1 MIQYLITAII
11 DIVVGVL
18 AISKKENPAAKALGF
33 TVCCLGLWSLE
44 LYFLTSIKDLQLLDT
59 LFHITRWGMF
69 LAPSIFTLLAWRLLG
84 SRSKA
89 FKNIIIIP
97 SFVMSFLL
105 AFGNF
110 FIFPSVLIE
119 AEGGYLPKP
128 DLIFYAFAA
137 YFIWCF
143 FGSLALVAF
152 SYKSSLN
159 REKQRLKWVLITLFV
174 CFLIGILLIG
184 TMPNSFYLSKLM
196 GPISNIIFVAFLFYT
211 TIQHN
216 LMDFRLALS
225 VGLSKAILLGFFIWL
240 YFVVTSV
247 VGDHTES
254 VGGVLV
260 LLLFVALILEAY
272 PRLLK
277 WILPNAKKILVKHGY
292 EFDQVKA
299 DTEIALR
306 NAITFS
312 MMLEVLDHL
321 FLKILRLNNY
331 KILMIQKNLDAVSD
345 ENNPRLSSLPFEV
358 ITEDNVLVAYCAQQ
372 TQLVMADEMPA
383 NMRNEMEKHHAGLCF
398 PVFSGQKIL
407 AAVLIGEPTHFA
419 YYRYDD
425 MKIFEWLQT
434 ELEQVLNRLI
444 RLNSMQD
451 QLGEAKKTL
460 SMLSLMNHYHHDI
473 KAPFA
478 IIDGILSNDI
488 YDRDKQRDIV
498 LAQVERGSKLIATM
512 ASILGGHH
520 RRRIQSCALESLVQ
534 DCLYL
539 FEKSFDKVEYELG
552 GIPDIKGDAEDLKI
566 LFINLI
572 KNAAEARRDNEDLTI
587 KIKSWVENSNA
598 YFSISDNGTGM
609 TEKQLANLWEP
620 GFSVKKFGNG
630 IGMQAIKRIVDEH
643 NARIEVKSEVAK
655 GSEFTLC
662 FYASQVVHEN
672 ENERKTKDELAE
684 RRAANQI
691 EKRNIQ

>member
-11 DIVVGVL
+11 DFVVGIL
-18 AISKKENPAAKALGF
+18 AFSKKDNPAAKALAL
-33 TVCCLGLWSLE
+33 TVFSLGAWSLE
-44 LYFLTSIKDLQLLDT
+44 LYLLTVIKNVDILNV
-59 LFHITRWGMF
+59 LFHVTRWGMF
-69 LAPSIFTLLAWRLLG
+69 FIPATFAFLTWRLIG
-84 SRSKA
+84 SRSQK
-89 FKNIIIIP
+89 FKNLVVIP
-97 SFVMSFLL
+97 SFFASTLL
-105 AFGNF
+105 SIVNAFV
-110 FIFPSVLIE
+110 FPSTLREVD
-119 AEGGYLPKP
+119 GGYLPNT
-128 DLIFYAFAA
+128 DAIFYLFLIS
-137 YFIWCF
+137 FIWSF
-143 FGSLALVAF
+143 VGSIGIVFA
-152 SYKSSLN
+152 SYNTSSN
-159 REKQRLKWVLITLFV
+159 REKQRLKWLFITLCVSFTGGV
-174 CFLIGILLIG
+174 LGISS
-184 TMPNSFYLSKLM
+184 MPSEFYLSRFV
-196 GPISNIIFVAFLFYT
+196 GSITNIVFVALLFYS

-254 VGGVLV
+254 VGGILI
-260 LLLFVALILEAY
+260 LFLFVALILEAY

-277 WILPNAKKILVKHGY
+277 WILPNAKKILAKHGY

-299 DTEIALR
+299 DTETALR
-306 NAITFS
+306 NSISFS
-312 MMLEVLDHL
+312 MMTEVLNHL
-321 FLKILRLNNY
+321 FVKVLRLNNY
-331 KILMIQKNLDAVSD
+331 KILMIKQQAESADSD
-345 ENNPRLSSLPFEV
+345 INNRLSGLPFEL
-358 ITEDNVLVAYCAQQ
+358 IAEDNALVTHCAQH
-372 TQLVMADEMPA
+372 TQLLMADEMPDFI
-383 NMRNEMEKHHAGLCF
+383 RNEMEKYNAGLCF
-398 PVFSGQKIL
+398 PVRSEQKIL
-407 AAVLIGEPTHFA
+407 AIVLVGEPTHFS

-425 MKIFEWLQT
+425 MKVFEWLRT
-434 ELEQVLNRLI
+434 ELEQVFNRVI
-444 RLNSMQD
+444 RLNNMHE

-512 ASILGGHH
+512 AGILGGHH
-520 RRRIQSCALESLVQ
+520 RRRIQSCALETLVQ

-539 FEKSFDKVEYELG
+539 FEKSFDHIEYELG

-572 KNAAEARRDNEDLTI
+572 KNAAEARRDGEDLTI
-587 KIKSWVENSNA
+587 KVKSWVENNNA

-620 GFSVKKFGNG
+620 GFSAKKFGNG

-643 NARIEVKSEVAK
+643 NAHINVKSEVAK

-662 FYASQVVHEN
+662 FFASQMAHEN
-672 ENERKTKDELAE
+672 DNTDKTKDELAE
-684 RRAANQI
+684 RRAANLL
-691 EKRNIQ
+691 EKRNSQ

>member
-11 DIVVGVL
+11 DIVVGIL

-33 TVCCLGLWSLE
+33 TICCLGFWSLE
-44 LYFLTSIKDLQLLDT
+44 LYFLTSIKDMQLLDK
-59 LFHITRWGMF
+59 LFHLTRWGMF

-84 SRSKA
+84 SRSMT
-89 FKNIIIIP
+89 FKNFVIIP
-97 SFVMSFLL
+97 SFIMSFLL

-110 FIFPSVLIE
+110 FFFPSVLVE
-119 AEGGYLPKP
+119 AENGYLPEP
-128 DLIFYAFAA
+128 DIIFYAFSV

-143 FGSLALVAF
+143 FGSLALVSF

-159 REKQRLKWVLITLFV
+159 REKQRLKWILITLFV

-196 GPISNIIFVAFLFYT
+196 GPISNMVFVAFLFYT

-225 VGLSKAILLGFFIWL
+225 VGLSKAILLGFFVWF
-240 YFVVTSV
+240 YFVVTSI

-260 LLLFVALILEAY
+260 LLLFVTLILEAY

-292 EFDQVKA
+292 EFDQVKT
-299 DTEIALR
+299 DTENALR
-306 NAITFS
+306 NAINFS

-321 FLKILRLNNY
+321 FLKILKLNNY
-331 KILMIQKNLDAVSD
+331 KILMVQKNLDAIND
-345 ENNPRLSSLPFEV
+345 DNNYRLSGSPIE
-358 ITEDNVLVAYCAQQ
+358 IAADDNVLIAHCAKHA
-372 TQLVMADEMPA
+372 QLIMADEMPDA
-383 NMRNEMEKHHAGLCF
+383 GRKEMEKHNAGLCV
-398 PVFSGQKIL
+398 PVFSEGKIL
-407 AAVLIGEPTHFA
+407 ATVLIGEPTHFS

-425 MKIFEWLQT
+425 MKVFEWLKT
-434 ELEQVLNRLI
+434 ELEQVLNRVI
-444 RLNSMQD
+444 SLNSMQD

-473 KAPFA
+473 KVPFA
-478 IIDGILSNDI
+478 IIDGVLSNDI
-488 YDRDKQRDIV
+488 YDRDKQKDIV

-520 RRRIQSCALESLVQ
+520 RRRIQSCALESIVQ

-539 FEKSFDKVEYELG
+539 FEKSFDKIEYELA
-552 GIPDIKGDAEDLKI
+552 GIPAIKGDAEDLKI

-572 KNAAEARRDNEDLTI
+572 KNAAEARRENEDLVI
-587 KIKSWVENSNA
+587 KIKSWIENDYA

-609 TEKQLANLWEP
+609 TEKQLNNLWEP
-620 GFSVKKFGNG
+620 GFSAKKFGNG
-630 IGMQAIKRIVDEH
+630 IGMQAIKRITDEH
-643 NARIEVKSEVAK
+643 NAKIEVKSEVAK
-655 GSEFTLC
+655 GTEFILC
-662 FYASQVVHEN
+662 FFAPEAVN
-672 ENERKTKDELAE
+672 ENLNETKDELAE
-684 RRAANQI
+684 RRATYLV
-691 EKRNIQ
+691 ERRNMQ

>member
-11 DIVVGVL
+11 DIAVGIL
-18 AISKKENPAAKALGF
+18 ALSKKENPAAKALGF
-33 TVCCLGLWSLE
+33 TICCLGFWSLE
-44 LYFLTSIKDLQLLDT
+44 LYFLTSIKNMQLLDT

-69 LAPSIFTLLAWRLLG
+69 LAPSIFTVLAWRLLG

-89 FKNIIIIP
+89 FKNIVIIP

-110 FIFPSVLIE
+110 FIFPSVLVE

-128 DLIFYAFAA
+128 DLIFYAFAV

-143 FGSLALVAF
+143 FGSLALVSF
-152 SYKSSLN
+152 SYKTSLN
-159 REKQRLKWVLITLFV
+159 REKQRLKWILITLFV

-225 VGLSKAILLGFFIWL
+225 VSLSKAILLGFFAWL
-240 YFVVTSV
+240 YFVVTSA

-292 EFDQVKA
+292 EFDQVKT
-299 DTEIALR
+299 DTENALR
-306 NAITFS
+306 NSISFS
-312 MMLEVLDHL
+312 MMLEILDHL
-321 FLKILRLNNY
+321 FLKILRLHNY
-331 KILMIQKNLDAVSD
+331 KILMIQKNLDAANE
-345 ENNPRLSSLPFEV
+345 ENNFHLGGHHFE
-358 ITEDNVLVAYCAQQ
+358 ITTEDNILVAHCALQ
-372 TQLVMADEMPA
+372 TQLLMADEMPDIA
-383 NMRNEMEKHHAGLCF
+383 HKEMDKHHAGLCF
-398 PVFSGQKIL
+398 PVFSGGRIL
-407 AAVLIGEPTHFA
+407 AVVLIGEPTHFS

-425 MKIFEWLQT
+425 MKVFEWLQT
-434 ELEQVLNRLI
+434 ELTQVLNRLI

-460 SMLSLMNHYHHDI
+460 SMLNLMNHYHHDI

-488 YDRDKQRDIV
+488 YDREKQKDIV

-520 RRRIQSCALESLVQ
+520 QRRIQSCALESLVQ

-572 KNAAEARRDNEDLTI
+572 KNAAEARKENEELII

-598 YFSISDNGTGM
+598 YFSIADNGTGM
-609 TEKQLANLWEP
+609 TEQQLANLWEP
-620 GFSVKKFGNG
+620 SFSVKKFGTG
-630 IGMQAIKRIVDEH
+630 IGMQAIKRIADEH
-643 NARIEVKSEVAK
+643 NAHIDVKSELTK
-655 GSEFTLC
+655 GSEFILSFFTTQI
-662 FYASQVVHEN
+662 AQEDN
-672 ENERKTKDELAE
+672 NTTKTKDELAE
-684 RRAANQI
+684 RRAAYLS
-691 EKRNIQ
+691 EKRNIL

>member
-11 DIVVGVL
+11 DIAVGVL

-33 TVCCLGLWSLE
+33 TICCLGLWSME
-44 LYFLTSIKDLQLLDT
+44 LYFLTSIKDMQLLNT

-69 LAPSIFTLLAWRLLG
+69 LAPSIFTLLTWRLLG

-89 FKNIIIIP
+89 FKNIVIIP
-97 SFVMSFLL
+97 SFIMSFML

-110 FIFPSVLIE
+110 FLFPSVLIE
-119 AEGGYLPKP
+119 AEGGHLPKP

-152 SYKSSLN
+152 SYKSSLS

-174 CFLIGILLIG
+174 CFLIGVLLIG
-184 TMPNSFYLSKLM
+184 AMPNSFYLSKLM

-254 VGGVLV
+254 IGGVLT

-277 WILPNAKKILVKHGY
+277 WVLPNAKKILVKHGY
-292 EFDQVKA
+292 EFEQVKT
-299 DTEIALR
+299 DTEAALR
-306 NAITFS
+306 NSISFS

-321 FLKILRLNNY
+321 FLKILRLHNY
-331 KILMIQKNLDAVSD
+331 KILMIQKNADVVTD
-345 ENNPRLSSLPFEV
+345 ESNHRLNGLPFEFV
-358 ITEDNVLVAYCAQQ
+358 TEDNALVAYSTQQ
-372 TQLVMADEMPA
+372 IQPVMADEMPETL
-383 NMRNEMEKHHAGLCF
+383 REEMQKHNAALCF
-398 PVFSGQKIL
+398 PVFSENKIL
-407 AAVLIGEPTHFA
+407 GTVLIGEATHFS

-425 MKIFEWLQT
+425 MKMFEWLQA
-434 ELEQVLNRLI
+434 ELGQVFNRLI

-451 QLGEAKKTL
+451 ELGEAKKTL

-498 LAQVERGSKLIATM
+498 LAQVDRGSRLIATM
-512 ASILGGHH
+512 ASILGGQHK
-520 RRRIQSCALESLVQ
+520 RRVQPCALESLVQ

-539 FEKSFDKVEYELG
+539 FEASFDKVEYELG
-552 GIPDIKGDAEDLKI
+552 GIPNIKGDAEDLKI

-572 KNAAEARRDNEDLTI
+572 KNAVEARRTDEDLTI
-587 KIKSWVENSNA
+587 KIKSWQGDGNV
-598 YFSISDNGTGM
+598 YFSIADNGTGM
-609 TEKQLANLWEP
+609 TESQLANLWGP
-620 GFSVKKFGNG
+620 GFSVKKRGNG

-643 NARIEVKSEVAK
+643 NARIDVKSELAK

-662 FYASQVVHEN
+662 FFAPQIAYELDDTTN
-672 ENERKTKDELAE
+672 TKDELAE
-684 RRAANQI
+684 RRAAYLA
-691 EKRNIQ
+691 EKRNTQ

>member
-11 DIVVGVL
+11 DIAVGIL
-18 AISKKENPAAKALGF
+18 ALSKKENPAAKALGF

-44 LYFLTSIKDLQLLDT
+44 LYFLTSIKDLQLLGT

-69 LAPSIFTLLAWRLLG
+69 LAPSIFTLLTWRLLG
-84 SRSKA
+84 SRSMA
-89 FKNIIIIP
+89 FKNIVIIP
-97 SFVMSFLL
+97 SFTMSFIL

-110 FIFPSVLIE
+110 FIFPSELVE

-143 FGSLALVAF
+143 VGSLVFVTF
-152 SYKSSLN
+152 SYKSSLS
-159 REKQRLKWVLITLFV
+159 REKQRLKWVLITLLV
-174 CFLIGILLIG
+174 CLLIG
-184 TMPNSFYLSKLM
+184 VLLIGAMPNSFYLSKLM

-254 VGGVLV
+254 IGGILT
-260 LLLFVALILEAY
+260 LLLFVALILEGY

-277 WILPNAKKILVKHGY
+277 WILPNAKKILVKYGY
-292 EFDQVKA
+292 EFEQVKT
-299 DTEIALR
+299 DTENALR
-306 NAITFS
+306 NSITFS

-321 FLKILRLNNY
+321 FLKILRLHNY
-331 KILMIQKNLDAVSD
+331 KILMIQVDAATNES
-345 ENNPRLSSLPFEV
+345 NSRLNRLPFEFV
-358 ITEDNVLVAYCAQQ
+358 TEGNPLISYCTKHA
-372 TQLVMADEMPA
+372 QLVMADEMPPPL
-383 NMRNEMEKHHAGLCF
+383 REEMKKHNAALCF
-398 PVFSGQKIL
+398 PVFSDKKIL
-407 AAVLIGEPTHFA
+407 AAVLIGEATHFS

-425 MKIFEWLQT
+425 MKMFEWLQA
-434 ELEQVLNRLI
+434 ELGQVFNRLI

-451 QLGEAKKTL
+451 ELGEAKKTL

-478 IIDGILSNDI
+478 IIDGVLSNDI

-498 LAQVERGSKLIATM
+498 LAQVDRGSRLIATM
-512 ASILGGHH
+512 ASILGGKHK
-520 RRRIQSCALESLVQ
+520 RRVQPCALESLVQ

-539 FEKSFDKVEYELG
+539 FETSFDKVEYELG
-552 GIPDIKGDAEDLKI
+552 NIPPVKGDAEDLKI

-572 KNAAEARRDNEDLTI
+572 KNAAEARRPGEDLTI
-587 KIKSWVENSNA
+587 KIKSWIKDGNV
-598 YFSISDNGTGM
+598 YFSIADTGTGM
-609 TEKQLANLWEP
+609 TDNQLANLWEP
-620 GFSVKKFGNG
+620 GFSIKKFGNG

-643 NARIEVKSEVAK
+643 NARIDVKTELAK

-662 FYASQVVHEN
+662 FFASQIAYEDDDTA
-672 ENERKTKDELAE
+672 ETKDELAE
-684 RRAANQI
+684 RRATYQV
-691 EKRNIQ
+691 EKRNSQ